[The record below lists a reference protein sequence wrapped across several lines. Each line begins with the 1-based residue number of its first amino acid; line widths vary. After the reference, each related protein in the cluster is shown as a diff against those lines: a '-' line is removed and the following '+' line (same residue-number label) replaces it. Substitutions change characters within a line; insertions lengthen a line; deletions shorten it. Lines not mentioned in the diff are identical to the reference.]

1 MSGWLQIRKEN
12 TLVANTHLTGSRVVI
27 GRSPDCDVVLASDSV
42 SRQHA
47 ELVAH
52 GDAWSVRDL
61 GSRNGTGVNG
71 VRVNGERP
79 LQPGDVL
86 QIDVFEMLYRSEHS
100 ALSRPPQ
107 ARPKTAVTMM
117 DAAAYGPV
125 RTLHELAPPKID
137 ASHLSKLMAFSGEL
151 LSEANPELRQAQLA
165 NLMVGRTF
173 NGTAV
178 MLLHVARNDA
188 NAEPEILLGPVL
200 PSTGPT
206 TPSHGPSS
214 FAAGFGAGV
223 GPGFGAGFG
232 AGLAAGLGAVGAGSG
247 AGLQGPGAP
256 EPPHISRSVLRA
268 VVAGDSAVLASSK
281 RQIGKDMVQM
291 SMAASGLAIS
301 AVACPLRSDT
311 SHMEILYVMFP
322 GQYGTAEWLA
332 LVSLA
337 ASLYRQAE
345 AAWIARE
352 AAQTQALLEEELRR
366 ASEIQMRLV
375 PEDFTRGDLDVG
387 VGFVPFK
394 GVGGDYV
401 DALPTA
407 DGRVL
412 VTVMDVAG
420 KGMDAALIAS
430 GLHTAVHM
438 SVRLGLSLIDI
449 VQTLNRHLIDTWF
462 ASTSV
467 TVAAAILDPRTGRVE
482 AINCGHPTPLIVTPD
497 GRTRELKC
505 HEEVPLGLMEI
516 ELKVGQDRL
525 QSGEMLALY
534 SDGLSELFDEAGQ
547 MLGVEGVTRYLAEIR
562 RNLGPRR
569 RASEIA
575 TQLHQRL
582 AAFRGKALASDDI
595 SFILALAGPPLRM
608 TRESV

>member
-1 MSGWLQIRKEN
+1 MSIGPARAGLVYGGADGMSGWLQIRKDN
-12 TLVANTHLTGSRVVI
+12 TMVANSHLTGSRIVI

-52 GDAWSVRDL
+52 GDNWSVRDL

-86 QIDVFEMLYRSEHS
+86 QIDVFELLYRSEHS
-100 ALSRPPQ
+100 ALSRPPVQ
-107 ARPKTAVTMM
+107 RAKTAVTMM
-117 DAAAYGPV
+117 EAAAYGPV

-137 ASHLSKLMAFSGEL
+137 ATHLSKLISFSGEL
-151 LSEANPELRQAQLA
+151 LSEADPAQRQAMLCM
-165 NLMVGRTF
+165 LMTGKTF
-173 NGTAV
+173 NGTAA
-178 MLLHVARNDA
+178 MLLRVARHDA
-188 NAEPEILLGPVL
+188 TAEPEVLHGPVL
-200 PSTGPT
+200 
-206 TPSHGPSS
+206 
-214 FAAGFGAGV
+214 
-223 GPGFGAGFG
+223 
-232 AGLAAGLGAVGAGSG
+232 
-247 AGLQGPGAP
+247 QGNSQ
-256 EPPHISRSVLRA
+256 EPPHVSRSVIRA
-268 VVAGDSAVLASSK
+268 VVAGESAVLASSK

-291 SMAASGLAIS
+291 SLAAGGLAIS
-301 AVACPLRSDT
+301 AVACPLRT
-311 SHMEILYVMFP
+311 EAGHMDVLYVMFP

-332 LVSLA
+332 LVALA
-337 ASLYRQAE
+337 ASLSSQAE
-345 AAWIARE
+345 TAWSARE

-375 PEDFTRGDLDVG
+375 PQDFTRGDLDIG

-430 GLHTAVHM
+430 GLHTTVHL
-438 SVRLGLSLIDI
+438 SIRQGLSLVDI

-467 TVAAAILDPRTGRVE
+467 TVAAAILDPKTGRVE
-482 AINCGHPTPLIVTPD
+482 AVNCGHPTPLVVTAD
-497 GRTRELKC
+497 GKTRELKC
-505 HEEVPLGLMEI
+505 HEEVPLGLI
-516 ELKVGQDRL
+516 EFELQVGVDRL
-525 QSGEMLALY
+525 APGEMLALY
-534 SDGLSELFDEAGQ
+534 SDGLSELFDEQGA
-547 MLGVEGVTRYLAEIR
+547 MLGVEGVTRYLADIR
-562 RNLGPRR
+562 RSLGPRR

-595 SFILALAGPPLRM
+595 SFILALSGPPLRL
-608 TRESV
+608 TRENV

>member
-1 MSGWLQIRKEN
+1 MGGWLQIRKDN
-12 TLVANTHLTGSRVVI
+12 TMVANNHLTGSRVVI

-52 GDAWSVRDL
+52 GDNWSVRDL

-86 QIDVFEMLYRSEHS
+86 QIDVFELLYRGEHS
-100 ALSRPPQ
+100 SLNRPPVVR
-107 ARPKTAVTMM
+107 AKNAVTMM
-117 DAAAYGPV
+117 EAAAYGPV

-137 ASHLSKLMAFSGEL
+137 ATHLSKLISFSGEL
-151 LSEANPELRQAQLA
+151 LSEADAQQRQAMLCM
-165 NLMVGRTF
+165 LMTGKTF
-173 NGTAV
+173 NGTAA
-178 MLLHVARNDA
+178 MLLRVARHDA
-188 NAEPEILLGPVL
+188 TAEPEVLHGPVL
-200 PSTGPT
+200 Q
-206 TPSHGPSS
+206 
-214 FAAGFGAGV
+214 
-223 GPGFGAGFG
+223 
-232 AGLAAGLGAVGAGSG
+232 GSN
-247 AGLQGPGAP
+247 Q
-256 EPPHISRSVLRA
+256 EPPHVSRSVIRA
-268 VVAGDSAVLASSK
+268 VVAGESAVLASSK
-281 RQIGKDMVQM
+281 RQVGKDMVQM
-291 SMAASGLAIS
+291 SLAVGGVAIS
-301 AVACPLRSDT
+301 AVACPLRT
-311 SHMEILYVMFP
+311 EAGHMDVLYVMFP

-332 LVSLA
+332 LVALA
-337 ASLYRQAE
+337 ASLASQAE
-345 AAWIARE
+345 TAWSARE

-375 PEDFTRGDLDVG
+375 PQDFTRGDLDIG

-430 GLHTAVHM
+430 GLHTTVHL
-438 SVRLGLSLIDI
+438 SVRQGLSLVDI
-449 VQTLNRHLIDTWF
+449 IQTLNQHLIDTWF

-482 AINCGHPTPLIVTPD
+482 AVNCGHPTPLVVTAD
-497 GRTRELKC
+497 GRTRELRC
-505 HEEVPLGLMEI
+505 HEEVPLGLI
-516 ELKVGQDRL
+516 EFDLKVGVDRL
-525 QSGEMLALY
+525 APGEMLALY
-534 SDGLSELFDEAGQ
+534 SDGLSELFDEAGA

-562 RNLGPRR
+562 RSLGARR

-595 SFILALAGPPLRM
+595 SFILALAGPPLRV
-608 TRESV
+608 TRENV

>member
-1 MSGWLQIRKEN
+1 VVTLMGGWLQIRKEN
-12 TLVANTHLTGSRVVI
+12 SLVANSHLTGSRVVI

-79 LQPGDVL
+79 LQPGDVI

-100 ALSRPPQ
+100 SLSRPPQ
-107 ARPKTAVTMM
+107 VRPKTAVTMM

-151 LSEANPELRQAQLA
+151 LSEADLERRQALLA
-165 NLMVGRTF
+165 ALMVGKTF
-173 NGTAV
+173 NGTAA

-188 NAEPEILLGPVL
+188 NAEPEIVLGPVL
-200 PSTGPT
+200 AGGHSHSPLTGPA
-206 TPSHGPSS
+206 S
-214 FAAGFGAGV
+214 FGA
-223 GPGFGAGFG
+223 P
-232 AGLAAGLGAVGAGSG
+232 
-247 AGLQGPGAP
+247 AP

-268 VVAGDSAVLASSK
+268 VVAGESAVLASSK

-301 AVACPLRSDT
+301 AVACPLRTDA

-375 PEDFTRGDLDVG
+375 PQDFTRGDLDVG

-482 AINCGHPTPLIVTPD
+482 AINCGHPTPLVVTAD

-516 ELKVGQDRL
+516 ELQVGQDHL
-525 QSGEMLALY
+525 QNGEMLALY
-534 SDGLSELFDEAGQ
+534 SDGLSELFDEAGD

-562 RNLGPRR
+562 RKLGPRR

-582 AAFRGKALASDDI
+582 AAFRGKAQASDDI
-595 SFILALAGPPLRM
+595 SFILALAGPPLRL
-608 TRESV
+608 TRESM

>member
-12 TLVANTHLTGSRVVI
+12 NLVANTHLSGSRVVI

-151 LSEANPELRQAQLA
+151 LSEANLELRQAQLA
-165 NLMVGRTF
+165 ALMVGKTF
-173 NGTAV
+173 NGTAA
-178 MLLHVARNDA
+178 MLLHVARTDA

-200 PSTGPT
+200 PPSGPT
-206 TPSHGPSS
+206 APSHGPPSL
-214 FAAGFGAGV
+214 
-223 GPGFGAGFG
+223 GAGFG
-232 AGLAAGLGAVGAGSG
+232 AGAGAGFGTPGLGTP
-247 AGLQGPGAP
+247 GLPGLAPAGPGAP

-268 VVAGDSAVLASSK
+268 VVAGESAVLASSK

-301 AVACPLRSDT
+301 AVACPLRSDA

-482 AINCGHPTPLIVTPD
+482 AINCGHPTPLVVTAD

-525 QSGEMLALY
+525 QTGEMLALY

>member
-1 MSGWLQIRKEN
+1 MAQ
-12 TLVANTHLTGSRVVI
+12 V
-27 GRSPDCDVVLASDSV
+27 
-42 SRQHA
+42 
-47 ELVAH
+47 
-52 GDAWSVRDL
+52 
-61 GSRNGTGVNG
+61 
-71 VRVNGERP
+71 
-79 LQPGDVL
+79 
-86 QIDVFEMLYRSEHS
+86 
-100 ALSRPPQ
+100 
-107 ARPKTAVTMM
+107 
-117 DAAAYGPV
+117 
-125 RTLHELAPPKID
+125 APPGAPVAGP
-137 ASHLSKLMAFSGEL
+137 AS
-151 LSEANPELRQAQLA
+151 
-165 NLMVGRTF
+165 
-173 NGTAV
+173 
-178 MLLHVARNDA
+178 
-188 NAEPEILLGPVL
+188 
-200 PSTGPT
+200 
-206 TPSHGPSS
+206 
-214 FAAGFGAGV
+214 FGS
-223 GPGFGAGFG
+223 P
-232 AGLAAGLGAVGAGSG
+232 
-247 AGLQGPGAP
+247 AP

-268 VVAGDSAVLASSK
+268 VVAGESAVLASSK

-291 SMAASGLAIS
+291 SMAASGLAVS
-301 AVACPLRSDT
+301 AVACPTRTDA

-345 AAWIARE
+345 AAWIARD

-366 ASEIQMRLV
+366 ASEIQMRIV
-375 PEDFTRGDLDVG
+375 PQDFTRGDLDIG

-467 TVAAAILDPRTGRVE
+467 TVAAAILDPRTGKVE
-482 AINCGHPTPLIVTPD
+482 AINCGHPTPLIVSAD

-534 SDGLSELFDEAGQ
+534 SDGLSELFDEAGA

-582 AAFRGKALASDDI
+582 AAFRGKAQASDDI
-595 SFILALAGPPLRM
+595 SFILALSGTAAAVDPRERVNAKDRVRRPRSSCAQAPSRRKTSIRAHRRPTGPSLALRCRLSHPRRGRSSSRRA
-608 TRESV
+608 TTSARPASAALCDLSHGTSELNLP

>member
-1 MSGWLQIRKEN
+1 MGGWLQIRKEHS
-12 TLVANTHLTGSRVVI
+12 LVANSHLTGSRMVI

-71 VRVNGERP
+71 IRIQGERA
-79 LQPGDVL
+79 LQPGDVV
-86 QIDVFEMLYRSEHS
+86 QIDVFEMLYRGEHS
-100 ALSRPPQ
+100 SLAIPGVQ
-107 ARPKTAVTMM
+107 AGPRTGVTMM

-137 ASHLSKLMAFSGEL
+137 ATHLSKLIDFSGAL
-151 LSEANPELRQAQLA
+151 LSEPDAAQRPAMLA
-165 NLMVGRTF
+165 TLMIGKTF
-173 NGTAV
+173 NGQTA
-178 MLLHVARNDA
+178 MLLRVARNDLSG
-188 NAEPEILLGPVL
+188 EPEVLHGPVMQ
-200 PSTGPT
+200 
-206 TPSHGPSS
+206 
-214 FAAGFGAGV
+214 
-223 GPGFGAGFG
+223 
-232 AGLAAGLGAVGAGSG
+232 GLTR
-247 AGLQGPGAP
+247 
-256 EPPHISRSVLRA
+256 EPPHVSRSVLRA
-268 VVAGDSAVLASSK
+268 VGAGESAVLASSK
-281 RQIGKDMVQM
+281 PTVGKDMVQM
-291 SMAASGLAIS
+291 SMVVSGPVIS
-301 AVACPLRSDT
+301 AVACPLRTDAT
-311 SHMEILYVMFP
+311 HMDVLYVMFP

-337 ASLYRQAE
+337 ASLYSQAE
-345 AAWIARE
+345 TAWIARE

-375 PEDFTRGDLDVG
+375 PRDFARGDVDVG

-401 DALPTA
+401 DALPMA

-430 GLHTAVHM
+430 GLHTAVHL
-438 SVRLGLSLIDI
+438 SVRLGLSLVEI

-467 TVAAAILDPRTGRVE
+467 TVAVAILDPKTGEVE
-482 AINCGHPTPLIVTPD
+482 AVNCGHPTPLVVTAD
-497 GRTRELKC
+497 GRCRELIC
-505 HEEVPLGLMEI
+505 HEEVPLGLI
-516 ELKVGQDRL
+516 EFELQVGHDRL
-525 QSGEMLALY
+525 APGEMLALY
-534 SDGLSELFDEAGQ
+534 SDGLSELFDEAGE
-547 MLGVEGVTRYLAEIR
+547 MLGVEGVTRYLVEIR
-562 RNLGPRR
+562 RSLGPRR
-569 RASEIA
+569 RAAEVA

-582 AAFRGKALASDDI
+582 ASFRGKAQASDDI
-595 SFILALAGPPLRM
+595 SFILALAGAPLRA
-608 TRESV
+608 TRETG

>member
-1 MSGWLQIRKEN
+1 MGGWLQIRKEN
-12 TLVANTHLTGSRVVI
+12 SLVANSHLTGSRVVI

-47 ELVAH
+47 ELIAH
-52 GDAWSVRDL
+52 GEAWAVRDL

-71 VRVNGERP
+71 VRIQGERA
-79 LQPGDVL
+79 LQPGDVV

-100 ALSRPPQ
+100 AL
-107 ARPKTAVTMM
+107 ARPGGAPQQRPSGVTMM

-137 ASHLSKLMAFSGEL
+137 ATHLSKLIHFSGAL
-151 LSEANPELRQAQLA
+151 LSEADASERPAMLA
-165 NLMVGRTF
+165 ALMTGKTF
-173 NGTAV
+173 NGQAA
-178 MLLHVARNDA
+178 MLLRLARNDA
-188 NAEPEILLGPVL
+188 NAEPEVLHGPVL
-200 PSTGPT
+200 Q
-206 TPSHGPSS
+206 
-214 FAAGFGAGV
+214 GV
-223 GPGFGAGFG
+223 AR
-232 AGLAAGLGAVGAGSG
+232 
-247 AGLQGPGAP
+247 
-256 EPPHISRSVLRA
+256 EPPHVSRSVLRA
-268 VVAGDSAVLASSK
+268 VLAGESAVLASSK
-281 RQIGKDMVQM
+281 PQVGKDMVQL
-291 SMAASGLAIS
+291 SMAASSGQAIS
-301 AVACPLRSDT
+301 AVACPIRADAT
-311 SHMEILYVMFP
+311 HMDLLYVMFP

-337 ASLYRQAE
+337 ASLYTQAE
-345 AAWIARE
+345 TAWIARE

-375 PEDFTRGDLDVG
+375 PEDFTRGEVDVG

-401 DALPTA
+401 DALPMA

-430 GLHTAVHM
+430 GLHTAVHL
-438 SVRLGLSLIDI
+438 SVRLGLSLVDI

-467 TVAAAILDPRTGRVE
+467 TVAAAILDPKTGKVE
-482 AINCGHPTPLIVTPD
+482 AVNCGHPAPLVVTAD
-497 GRTRELKC
+497 GRCRELVC
-505 HEEVPLGLMEI
+505 HEEVPLGLI
-516 ELKVGQDRL
+516 EFELQVGHDRL
-525 QSGEMLALY
+525 APGELLALY
-534 SDGLSELFDEAGQ
+534 SDGLSELFDEAGE

-562 RNLGPRR
+562 RSLGPRG

-582 AAFRGKALASDDI
+582 ASFRGKAQASDDI
-595 SFILALAGPPLRM
+595 SFILAQAGAPLSL
-608 TRESV
+608 TRESS

>member
-1 MSGWLQIRKEN
+1 MGGWLQIRKEN
-12 TLVANTHLTGSRVVI
+12 VLVTNAHLSGSRVVI

-52 GDAWSVRDL
+52 GDGTWSVRDL

-71 VRVNGERP
+71 VRVHGERP
-79 LQPGDVL
+79 LLPGDVL
-86 QIDVFEMLYRSEHS
+86 QIDVFELLYRSEHS
-100 ALSRPPQ
+100 ALSKAPVVKPR
-107 ARPKTAVTMM
+107 TAVTMM

-125 RTLHELAPPKID
+125 RSLQELAPPKID
-137 ASHLSKLMAFSGEL
+137 ATHLSKLISFSGEL
-151 LSEANPELRQAQLA
+151 LSEADAAQRQAMLA
-165 NLMVGRTF
+165 ALMTGRTF
-173 NGTAV
+173 NGSAA
-178 MLLHVARNDA
+178 MLLQVPRHDP
-188 NAEPEILLGPVL
+188 NAEPEVLHGPVMQAL
-200 PSTGPT
+200 TR
-206 TPSHGPSS
+206 
-214 FAAGFGAGV
+214 
-223 GPGFGAGFG
+223 
-232 AGLAAGLGAVGAGSG
+232 
-247 AGLQGPGAP
+247 
-256 EPPHISRSVLRA
+256 EPPHVSRSVIRA
-268 VVAGDSAVLASSK
+268 VMAGESAVLASSK
-281 RQIGKDMVQM
+281 PQIGKDMVQM
-291 SMAASGLAIS
+291 SMASSGPALS
-301 AVACPLRSDT
+301 AVACPVRSDAAV
-311 SHMEILYVMFP
+311 MDILYVMFP

-337 ASLYRQAE
+337 ASLYSQAE
-345 AAWIARE
+345 TTWVARE

-375 PEDFTRGDLDVG
+375 PQDFARGDLDIG

-430 GLHTAVHM
+430 GLHTAVHL
-438 SVRLGLSLIDI
+438 SIRLGLSLVDI

-482 AINCGHPTPLIVTPD
+482 AVNCGHPTPLVVTAD
-497 GRTRELKC
+497 GRARELKC
-505 HEEVPLGLMEI
+505 HEEVPLGLI
-516 ELKVGQDRL
+516 EFELQVGHDRL
-525 QSGEMLALY
+525 QPGEMLALY
-534 SDGLSELFDEAGQ
+534 SDGLSELFDEAGA
-547 MLGVEGVTRYLAEIR
+547 MLGVEGVTQYLGDIR
-562 RNLGPRR
+562 RTLGPRR

-575 TQLHQRL
+575 AQLHQRL
-582 AAFRGKALASDDI
+582 AAFRGKAQASDDI
-595 SFILALAGPPLRM
+595 SFILALAGAPLRM
-608 TRESV
+608 TRETG

>member
-12 TLVANTHLTGSRVVI
+12 NLVANTHLSGSRVVI

-151 LSEANPELRQAQLA
+151 LSEANLELRQAQLA
-165 NLMVGRTF
+165 ALMVGKTF
-173 NGTAV
+173 NGTAA
-178 MLLHVARNDA
+178 MLLHVARTDA

-206 TPSHGPSS
+206 TPSHGPAS
-214 FAAGFGAGV
+214 FGPGFGGPGV
-223 GPGFGAGFG
+223 GPGAGPG
-232 AGLAAGLGAVGAGSG
+232 TGLPGLGHP
-247 AGLQGPGAP
+247 GLGAP

-268 VVAGDSAVLASSK
+268 VVAGESAVLASSK

-301 AVACPLRSDT
+301 AVACPLRSDA

>member
-1 MSGWLQIRKEN
+1 MGGWLQIRKEN
-12 TLVANTHLTGSRVVI
+12 TLVTNTHLTGSRVVI

-52 GDAWSVRDL
+52 GDATWSVRDL

-71 VRVNGERP
+71 VRVHGERP

-86 QIDVFEMLYRSEHS
+86 QIDVFELLYRSEHS
-100 ALSRPPQ
+100 ALSKPPV
-107 ARPKTAVTMM
+107 AKPRTAVTMM

-137 ASHLSKLMAFSGEL
+137 ATHLSKLMAFSGEL
-151 LSEANPELRQAQLA
+151 LSEADVHQRQAMLGA
-165 NLMVGRTF
+165 LMTGRTF
-173 NGTAV
+173 NGTTA
-178 MLLHVARNDA
+178 MLLQVPRHDP
-188 NAEPEILLGPVL
+188 NAEPEILHGPVMQNI
-200 PSTGPT
+200 TRE
-206 TPSHGPSS
+206 
-214 FAAGFGAGV
+214 
-223 GPGFGAGFG
+223 
-232 AGLAAGLGAVGAGSG
+232 
-247 AGLQGPGAP
+247 Q
-256 EPPHISRSVLRA
+256 PHVSRSVIRA
-268 VVAGDSAVLASSK
+268 VLAGESAVLASSK
-281 RQIGKDMVQM
+281 PQIGKDMVQM
-291 SMAASGLAIS
+291 SMAVSGQAVS
-301 AVACPLRSDT
+301 AVACPVRSDANV
-311 SHMEILYVMFP
+311 MDILYVMFP

-337 ASLYRQAE
+337 ASLFSQAE
-345 AAWIARE
+345 TTWLARE

-375 PEDFTRGDLDVG
+375 PQDFARGDLDVG

-430 GLHTAVHM
+430 GLHTAVHL
-438 SVRLGLSLIDI
+438 SIRLGLSLVDI

-482 AINCGHPTPLIVTPD
+482 AVNCGHPTPLVVSPD
-497 GRTRELKC
+497 GRTRELQC
-505 HEEVPLGLMEI
+505 YEEVPLGLLEF
-516 ELKVGQDRL
+516 ELQVGHDRL
-525 QSGEMLALY
+525 QPGEMLALY
-534 SDGLSELFDEAGQ
+534 SDGLSELFDEGGA
-547 MLGVEGVTRYLAEIR
+547 MLGVEGVTRYLSEIR
-562 RNLGPRR
+562 RTLGPRR

-582 AAFRGKALASDDI
+582 AAYRGRAQASDDI
-595 SFILALAGPPLRM
+595 SFILALAGAPLRM
-608 TRESV
+608 TRETG

>member
-1 MSGWLQIRKEN
+1 MGGWLQIRKEN
-12 TLVANTHLTGSRVVI
+12 SLVANTHLSGSRVVI
-27 GRSPDCDVVLASDSV
+27 GRSPDCDVILASDSV

-52 GDAWSVRDL
+52 GDNWSVRDL

-107 ARPKTAVTMM
+107 VRPKTAVTMM

-151 LSEANPELRQAQLA
+151 LSEAALEQRQAQLA
-165 NLMVGRTF
+165 ALMVGKTF
-173 NGTAV
+173 NGTAA
-178 MLLHVARNDA
+178 MLLTVARNDA

-200 PSTGPT
+200 ANTSPTNAGAGPGA
-206 TPSHGPSS
+206 PVPPAGPSS
-214 FAAGFGAGV
+214 FGAA
-223 GPGFGAGFG
+223 
-232 AGLAAGLGAVGAGSG
+232 
-247 AGLQGPGAP
+247 AP

-268 VVAGDSAVLASSK
+268 VVAGESAVLASSK

-301 AVACPLRSDT
+301 AVACPLRTDA

-375 PEDFTRGDLDVG
+375 PQDFTRGDLDVG

-401 DALPTA
+401 DAVQMA

-412 VTVMDVAG
+412 LAAMDVAG

-430 GLHTAVHM
+430 GLHTSVHM
-438 SVRLGLSLIDI
+438 CAAHGLGLIDM
-449 VQTLNRHLIDTWF
+449 VKTLNRYLIGTWDTF
-462 ASTSV
+462 TSV
-467 TVAAAILDPRTGRVE
+467 TVAASILDPRTGHIE
-482 AINCGHPTPLIVTPD
+482 SLNCSHPNPVIISAD
-497 GRTRELKC
+497 GKVRELKAF
-505 HEEVPLGLMEI
+505 ESIPLGLTDFPVE
-516 ELKVGQDRL
+516 VVRDRL
-525 QSGEMLALY
+525 APGELLAYY
-534 SDGLSELFDEAGQ
+534 SDGLSELFDEHDG
-547 MLGVEGVTRYLAEIR
+547 MLGPDGVNEYLSAIRGEARGAPAPDLVVRLQQKLAEY
-562 RNLGPRR
+562 
-569 RASEIA
+569 
-575 TQLHQRL
+575 
-582 AAFRGKALASDDI
+582 RGKALPSDDV
-595 SFILALAGPPLRM
+595 SFILALVG
-608 TRESV
+608 

>member
-1 MSGWLQIRKEN
+1 MGGWLQIRKEN
-12 TLVANTHLTGSRVVI
+12 SLVANTHLSGSRVVI

-107 ARPKTAVTMM
+107 SRPKTAAVTMM

-151 LSEANPELRQAQLA
+151 LAEAEPEQRQAMLA
-165 NLMVGRTF
+165 ALMVGKTF
-173 NGTAV
+173 NGTAA
-178 MLLHVARNDA
+178 MLLHVSRTDA

-200 PSTGPT
+200 ATSGPT
-206 TPSHGPSS
+206 APGN
-214 FAAGFGAGV
+214 FGV
-223 GPGFGAGFG
+223 
-232 AGLAAGLGAVGAGSG
+232 AVSA
-247 AGLQGPGAP
+247 

-268 VVAGDSAVLASSK
+268 VVAGESAVLASSK

-291 SMAASGLAIS
+291 SMAASGLAVS
-301 AVACPLRSDT
+301 AVACPTRSDPT
-311 SHMEILYVMFP
+311 HMEILYVMFP

-337 ASLYRQAE
+337 ASLYHQAE
-345 AAWIARE
+345 AAWIARD

-366 ASEIQMRLV
+366 ASEIQMRIV
-375 PEDFTRGDLDVG
+375 PQDFTRGDLDIG

-467 TVAAAILDPRTGRVE
+467 TVAAAILDPRTGKVE
-482 AINCGHPTPLIVTPD
+482 AINCGHPTPLVVTAD

-525 QSGEMLALY
+525 QTGEMLALY
-534 SDGLSELFDEAGQ
+534 SDGLSELFDEGGA

-582 AAFRGKALASDDI
+582 AAFRGKAQASDDI
-595 SFILALAGPPLRM
+595 SFILALAGPPLRL

>member
-1 MSGWLQIRKEN
+1 MGGWLQIRKEN
-12 TLVANTHLTGSRVVI
+12 SLVANTHLSGSRVVI
-27 GRSPDCDVVLASDSV
+27 GRSPDCDVILASDSV

-52 GDAWSVRDL
+52 GDNWSVRDL

-107 ARPKTAVTMM
+107 VRPKTAVTMM

-151 LSEANPELRQAQLA
+151 LSEAALELRQAQLA
-165 NLMVGRTF
+165 ALMVGKTF
-173 NGTAV
+173 NGTAA
-178 MLLHVARNDA
+178 MLLTVARNDA

-200 PSTGPT
+200 ASSSPTSAGAGTGPGVA
-206 TPSHGPSS
+206 PLGPSS
-214 FAAGFGAGV
+214 FGAA
-223 GPGFGAGFG
+223 
-232 AGLAAGLGAVGAGSG
+232 
-247 AGLQGPGAP
+247 AP

-268 VVAGDSAVLASSK
+268 VVAGESAVLASSK

-301 AVACPLRSDT
+301 AVACPLRTDA

-375 PEDFTRGDLDVG
+375 PQDFTRGDLDVG

-467 TVAAAILDPRTGRVE
+467 TVAAAILDPRTGKVE
-482 AINCGHPTPLIVTPD
+482 AINCGHPTPLVVTAD

-534 SDGLSELFDEAGQ
+534 SDGLSELFDEAGT

-562 RNLGPRR
+562 RSLGPRR

-582 AAFRGKALASDDI
+582 AAFRGKAQASDDI
-595 SFILALAGPPLRM
+595 SFILALAGPPLRL

>member
-1 MSGWLQIRKEN
+1 MGGWLQIRKEN
-12 TLVANTHLTGSRVVI
+12 SLVANTHLSGSRVVI

-71 VRVNGERP
+71 VRVNGERA

-107 ARPKTAVTMM
+107 VRPKTAVTMM

-137 ASHLSKLMAFSGEL
+137 ASHLSKLMAFSGDL
-151 LSEANPELRQAQLA
+151 LSESDIEQRQAQLA
-165 NLMVGRTF
+165 ALMVGKTF
-173 NGTAV
+173 NGTAA
-178 MLLHVARNDA
+178 MLLHVNRSDA

-200 PSTGPT
+200 ASSGSPATAPAPGPQ
-206 TPSHGPSS
+206 S
-214 FAAGFGAGV
+214 FGV
-223 GPGFGAGFG
+223 P
-232 AGLAAGLGAVGAGSG
+232 
-247 AGLQGPGAP
+247 AP

-268 VVAGDSAVLASSK
+268 VVAGESAVLASSK

-301 AVACPLRSDT
+301 AVACPLRTDA

-375 PEDFTRGDLDVG
+375 PQDFTRGDLDVG

-401 DALPTA
+401 DALPTS

-467 TVAAAILDPRTGRVE
+467 TVAAAILDPRTGKVE
-482 AINCGHPTPLIVTPD
+482 AINCGHPTPLVVTAD

-516 ELKVGQDRL
+516 ELKVGHDRL
-525 QSGEMLALY
+525 NTGEMLALY
-534 SDGLSELFDEAGQ
+534 SDGLSELFDEAGG

-562 RNLGPRR
+562 RSLGPRR

-582 AAFRGKALASDDI
+582 AAFRGKAQASDDI
-595 SFILALAGPPLRM
+595 SFILALSGPQLRQ
-608 TRESV
+608 TRESI

>member
-12 TLVANTHLTGSRVVI
+12 SVVATTHLTGSRLVL

-52 GDAWSVRDL
+52 GETWSVRDL

-71 VRVNGERP
+71 ARITGERA
-79 LQPGDVL
+79 LQPGDVV

-100 ALSRPPQ
+100 ALSKPHAA
-107 ARPKTAVTMM
+107 ARPKTGVTMM

-137 ASHLSKLMAFSGEL
+137 ATHLSKLINFSGAL
-151 LSEANPELRQAQLA
+151 LSEADADQRPAMLA
-165 NLMVGRTF
+165 ALMTGKTF
-173 NGTAV
+173 NGQAA
-178 MLLHVARNDA
+178 MLLRVSRHDVNS
-188 NAEPEILLGPVL
+188 EPEILLGPVMQAMV
-200 PSTGPT
+200 
-206 TPSHGPSS
+206 H
-214 FAAGFGAGV
+214 
-223 GPGFGAGFG
+223 
-232 AGLAAGLGAVGAGSG
+232 
-247 AGLQGPGAP
+247 
-256 EPPHISRSVLRA
+256 EPPHVSRSVLRA
-268 VVAGDSAVLASSK
+268 VVAGGSAVLASSK
-281 RQIGKDMVQM
+281 PQIGKDMVQM
-291 SMAASGLAIS
+291 SMAASSGQAIS
-301 AVACPLRSDT
+301 AVACPVNTTT
-311 SHMEILYVMFP
+311 SHMDVLYVMFP

-337 ASLYRQAE
+337 ASLYSQAE
-345 AAWIARE
+345 DAWIARE

-375 PEDFTRGDLDVG
+375 PQDFTRGDLDVG

-430 GLHTAVHM
+430 GLHTAVHL

-467 TVAAAILDPRTGRVE
+467 TVAAVILDPKTGHVE
-482 AINCGHPTPLIVTPD
+482 AVNCGHPTPLVVTAD
-497 GRTRELKC
+497 GRCRELVC
-505 HEEVPLGLMEI
+505 HEEVPLGLI
-516 ELKVGQDRL
+516 EFELQVGHDRL
-525 QSGEMLALY
+525 APGELLALY
-534 SDGLSELFDEAGQ
+534 SDGLSELFDEQGE
-547 MLGVEGVTRYLAEIR
+547 MLGVEGVTRYLCEIR
-562 RNLGPRR
+562 RSGGARR

-582 AAFRGKALASDDI
+582 ASFRGKAQASDDI
-595 SFILALAGPPLRM
+595 SFILALAGAPLRL
-608 TRESV
+608 TLDR